1 MWEKKIFEKGKGKK
15 GPIIGKGKAKER
27 PKLLSFAT
35 LPGTHSETGP
45 EIEIS
50 DPEKPA
56 LCFFREM

>member
-35 LPGTHSETGP
+35 LIMPHIAGKMRRKERLSYIPKLNH
-45 EIEIS
+45 
-50 DPEKPA
+50 A
-56 LCFFREM
+56 YF